1 MGSFR
6 IDLVVE
12 GNGKR
17 LAIECDGDH
26 YHPLERLQEDMDRQ
40 SILERMGWIFT
51 RVRSTEFFR
60 HPERTM
66 RPVFEKLQALE
77 IFPVPPAE
85 TKPRSTRKSAAAPPP
100 TSLPQG
106 QPSPGLVDRVIAHA
120 EELLASWASPQQS
133 ANVRRRESRQAAQR
147 DYATN

>member
-1 MGSFR
+1 MSALYEEEKRSQSSFEREVMKRLEAAGYGVAPQWKVGSFR

-51 RVRSTEFFR
+51 RIRSTEFFR
-60 HPERTM
+60 NPERTM
-66 RPVFEKLQALE
+66 KPVIEKLQSLD
-77 IFPVPPAE
+77 IPVEA
-85 TKPRSTRKSAAAPPP
+85 KPRSARKNAASQADRKS
-100 TSLPQG
+100 
-106 QPSPGLVDRVIAHA
+106 VV
-120 EELLASWASPQQS
+120 
-133 ANVRRRESRQAAQR
+133 
-147 DYATN
+147 

>member
-1 MGSFR
+1 VGSFR

-17 LAIECDGDH
+17 LAIECDGDR

-51 RVRSTEFFR
+51 RIRSTEFFR
-60 HPERTM
+60 NPERTLK
-66 RPVFEKLQALE
+66 PVLEKLQSLE
-77 IFPVPPAE
+77 IPPVNA
-85 TKPRSTRKSAAAPPP
+85 KPRSTRKSAPASAP
-100 TSLPQG
+100 LPQS
-106 QPSPGLVDRVIAHA
+106 PSQVLIDRVIARA
-120 EELLASWASPQQS
+120 EELLASWAGPQES
-133 ANVRRRESRQAAQR
+133 AASRRRESRHAMQK